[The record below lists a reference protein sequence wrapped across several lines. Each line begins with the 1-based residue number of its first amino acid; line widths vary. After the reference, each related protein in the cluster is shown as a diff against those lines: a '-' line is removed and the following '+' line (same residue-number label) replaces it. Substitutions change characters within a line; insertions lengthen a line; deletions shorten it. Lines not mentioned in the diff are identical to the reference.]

1 MTEKGLYFGHS
12 ISPVKIRL
20 QYILQAMDLPRWVQF
35 ALLNLA
41 KFTRKDLVE
50 LFPPNEFAE
59 ANAELRAALKR
70 ISGIAVKDFEGY
82 SPDSPQKVFRVDTEL
97 VIQQSIL
104 YVFDM
109 SIPSTGTG
117 EELGLALRPILDQ
130 YGYEGNPES
139 RSQVLIVYAEP
150 TLMGTYT
157 SSMVRGAAISGCV
170 DVRPY
175 HNFEQRNTLVQNWVR
190 EQA

>member
-1 MTEKGLYFGHS
+1 MEKGLYFGHA
-12 ISPVKIRL
+12 ISPVKLRL
-20 QYILQAMDLPRWVQF
+20 HYILQAMHLPSWFQVVLLQLAQF
-35 ALLNLA
+35 
-41 KFTRKDLVE
+41 TGKDLIE
-50 LFPPNEFAE
+50 LFPPDEFAE
-59 ANAELRAALKR
+59 ANVDLRDALKR
-70 ISGIAVKDFEGY
+70 ISGIVVKDFEGY

-117 EELGLALRPILDQ
+117 EELGLSLRPILDQ

-139 RSQVLIVYAEP
+139 RSQILIVYAKP

-157 SSMVRGAAISGCV
+157 SSMVRGAEIPGCV

-175 HNFEQRNTLVQNWVR
+175 DNFEQRNTLVQNWVR
-190 EQA
+190 ERA